1 MYKLIDIRTGR
12 VIATYETHA
21 DAWRAMLA
29 RPWSAIQY

>member
-1 MYKLIDIRTGR
+1 MYKLIDIRSGA

-21 DAWRAMLA
+21 EAWSAMLQ